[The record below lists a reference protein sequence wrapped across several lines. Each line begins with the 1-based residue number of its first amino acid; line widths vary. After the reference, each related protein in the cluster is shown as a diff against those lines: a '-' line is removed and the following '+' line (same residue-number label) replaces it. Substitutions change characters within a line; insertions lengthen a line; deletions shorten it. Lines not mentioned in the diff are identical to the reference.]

1 MRFLKGILENLTFF
15 LKDSHLSGYL
25 SIYGNM
31 VELFRLMVCTY
42 EHLYIDM
49 IHCYIAMLARMIYV
63 LYYAIGC
70 GWLFEAYSYM

>member
-1 MRFLKGILENLTFF
+1 
-15 LKDSHLSGYL
+15 
-25 SIYGNM
+25 M

-63 LYYAIGC
+63 LYYTIGC
-70 GWLFEAYSYM
+70 GWLFEAYPYVSNILWTLK